1 MNIEEI
7 MKNLDNSIVLTYPIG
22 EVNQQM
28 IDELMDYCIKNDLRE
43 KAWRLALTFDKKNLD
58 FSKLAD
64 YYIEVK
70 DDWYLSELIYVLN
83 ENLKLYDLYQK
94 TMATNDKEFIG
105 KMAARMMEY
114 FGVDDEEELLKAV
127 ESYKE

>member
-70 DDWYLSELIYVLN
+70 DDWYLSELIYVLKDK
-83 ENLKLYDLYQK
+83 LKFYDLYQK
-94 TMATNDKEFIG
+94 TMATKDKTFIS
-105 KMAARMMEY
+105 KMGERMMVY
-114 FGVDDEEELLKAV
+114 FSVTTKEELLKV
-127 ESYKE
+127 IESYKE